1 MSKKNKFKLG
11 LVHGVFDVL
20 HIGHIE
26 HFREAKKLCEK
37 LIVSVTSD
45 KFVNKGPNRPAF
57 DIKERVN
64 VLKSLKFIDDVI
76 ISNNETAI
84 ENINK
89 IKPNVYFKGLD
100 YKNVNLKSANNLKK
114 EILELKKYNG
124 KFIVTK
130 TKLNSSSKILNENF
144 GYLKKDIKDYLQNIN
159 KTSLINRLK
168 ESLLNNTK
176 NIKKTSHILIGE
188 PILDKYTKV
197 KILGKSQKSSVISTA
212 KLKSVTYGGG
222 SILILNFLSDL
233 LNKITFYGIFN
244 NNVKSKIS
252 HYLKKSNKIYFRGIN
267 DKNEKI
273 IQKERFIDNYSQ
285 LRLFQ
290 NNVNEKFSLEKK
302 LIKLFNKKFFKVLNS
317 FKNIIIFDYGYYY
330 LNENLINTLNRKNKT
345 LFINCQTNSSNYGF
359 NLFDKYK
366 KAEILC
372 VDEMELR
379 LNFREK
385 NKKVEDVL
393 KDNLNFFKRYKIF
406 IVTAGSKGCYIV
418 HSNKIKYIPTFFNT
432 TLDTTGCGD
441 IFFSFFTY
449 LYCEKKYSLDEIA
462 ILSHLAAGNHGLT
475 EGNKN
480 VFSKE
485 KFFQIAQSYIK

>member
-159 KTSLINRLK
+159 
-168 ESLLNNTK
+168 
-176 NIKKTSHILIGE
+176 
-188 PILDKYTKV
+188 
-197 KILGKSQKSSVISTA
+197 
-212 KLKSVTYGGG
+212 
-222 SILILNFLSDL
+222 
-233 LNKITFYGIFN
+233 
-244 NNVKSKIS
+244 
-252 HYLKKSNKIYFRGIN
+252 
-267 DKNEKI
+267 
-273 IQKERFIDNYSQ
+273 NY
-285 LRLFQ
+285 
-290 NNVNEKFSLEKK
+290 
-302 LIKLFNKKFFKVLNS
+302 
-317 FKNIIIFDYGYYY
+317 
-330 LNENLINTLNRKNKT
+330 
-345 LFINCQTNSSNYGF
+345 
-359 NLFDKYK
+359 
-366 KAEILC
+366 
-372 VDEMELR
+372 
-379 LNFREK
+379 
-385 NKKVEDVL
+385 
-393 KDNLNFFKRYKIF
+393 
-406 IVTAGSKGCYIV
+406 
-418 HSNKIKYIPTFFNT
+418 
-432 TLDTTGCGD
+432 
-441 IFFSFFTY
+441 
-449 LYCEKKYSLDEIA
+449 
-462 ILSHLAAGNHGLT
+462 
-475 EGNKN
+475 
-480 VFSKE
+480 
-485 KFFQIAQSYIK
+485 